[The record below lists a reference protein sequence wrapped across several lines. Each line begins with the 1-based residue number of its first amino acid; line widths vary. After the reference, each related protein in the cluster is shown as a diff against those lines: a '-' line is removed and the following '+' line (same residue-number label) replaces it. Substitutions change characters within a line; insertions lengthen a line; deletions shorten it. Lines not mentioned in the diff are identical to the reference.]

1 MNIKLAQGDET
12 RTSPHGTS
20 VEHERMFVKKRR
32 AEIHGEREGERERE
46 WVDAAPAVDVDK
58 FARVEQ
64 VESGEGRLIEKLQVR
79 LGEVARRIL

>member
-32 AEIHGEREGERERE
+32 AEIHGGREGERESGSMWHRRWTWINLLE
-46 WVDAAPAVDVDK
+46 SNKLKAG
-58 FARVEQ
+58 RV
-64 VESGEGRLIEKLQVR
+64 G
-79 LGEVARRIL
+79 

>member
-32 AEIHGEREGERERE
+32 AEIHGGREGERE
-46 WVDAAPAVDVDK
+46 WVDVAPAVDVDK

-64 VESGEGRLIEKLQVR
+64 VESGEGRLIEKLRVR